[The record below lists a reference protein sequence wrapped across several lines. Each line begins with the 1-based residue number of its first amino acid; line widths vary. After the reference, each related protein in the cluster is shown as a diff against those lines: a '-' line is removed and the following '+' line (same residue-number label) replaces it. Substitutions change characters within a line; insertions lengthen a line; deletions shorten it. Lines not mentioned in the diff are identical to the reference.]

1 MRQIFVSDLH
11 LQNERPDLVRA
22 FLHFLATDARQAN
35 QLYLLGDIFEAW
47 IGDDAPFPGTQPVM
61 DALKAVSDSGIELY
75 FQHGNRDFLVGKQ
88 FAEYVG
94 ATLLDDSTTVETA
107 DGRQL
112 LLMHGDQLCT
122 DDVEYQKMRVM
133 LRNPMFQQNILAQT
147 VEQRLA
153 MARQLRETS
162 KEKGAEKAEYITD
175 VNADAV
181 SQALTEA
188 GTTLLLHGHTHRPA
202 IHEVSLS
209 DGSDAKRIVLGD
221 WDQKGWYVDWNENG
235 FELID
240 FEIDG
245 YAPA

>member
-22 FLHFLATDARQAN
+22 FLHFLATDARQAD

-47 IGDDAPFPGTQPVM
+47 IGDDAPFPGTQPVI
-61 DALKAVSDSGIELY
+61 DALKAVSDSGVELF

-88 FAEYVG
+88 FASQVG
-94 ATLLDDSTTVETA
+94 GTLLDESTVITTA
-107 DGRQL
+107 DDRQL

-122 DDVEYQKMRVM
+122 DDVEYQKLRVM

-153 MARQLRETS
+153 MAKQLRETS
-162 KEKGAEKAEYITD
+162 KEKGAQKADYITD
-175 VNADAV
+175 VNAEAVRDAL
-181 SQALTEA
+181 ATA

-202 IHEVSLS
+202 IHDVDLA
-209 DGSDAKRIVLGD
+209 DGIQGQRIVLGD
-221 WDQKGWYVDWNENG
+221 WDSKGWFVDWSESG
-235 FELID
+235 FELIN
-240 FEIDG
+240 FNIDG
-245 YAPA
+245 YAD